1 MHWHVKLLNDWNPT
15 FTLCFVSLAN
25 KGLFDI
31 QSLDVTTSR
40 YFMTSHLMLFPSHSM
55 VWKKAY
61 ADGLNP
67 PTPPYWWKL
76 RSRYNIFIVRICVQQ
91 IVSFCLFGLV
101 SVFVCQDSPEYSLQ
115 NPVRTYTYNVHHM
128 VTRTQK
134 VNMTDLHT
142 DAQTNNMHHCIS
154 VCTHSS
160 SQILYIRKHHLYM
173 FCVHAR
179 KFKSMHGSSSP
190 YTEVQNQSLAFL
202 TLS

>member
-1 MHWHVKLLNDWNPT
+1 MLRCPR
-15 FTLCFVSLAN
+15 
-25 KGLFDI
+25 
-31 QSLDVTTSR
+31 TSGAAKAIFPLSSADR
-40 YFMTSHLMLFPSHSM
+40 RRIHQMFKFEPSHSSLLM
-55 VWKKAY
+55 
-61 ADGLNP
+61 
-67 PTPPYWWKL
+67 KL

-115 NPVRTYTYNVHHM
+115 NPVRTYTHNVHHM

-154 VCTHSS
+154 VCTYSS